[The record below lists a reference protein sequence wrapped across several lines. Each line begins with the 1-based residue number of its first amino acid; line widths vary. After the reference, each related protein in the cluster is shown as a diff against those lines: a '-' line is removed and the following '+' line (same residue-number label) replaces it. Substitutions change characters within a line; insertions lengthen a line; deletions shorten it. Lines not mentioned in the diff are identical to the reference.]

1 MAIGGVYSAEGILKI
16 AFVIHRVVFLLNLL
30 HAMFLGRSL
39 TISSLFFPKVRKTS
53 ISSSTK
59 NNLKETSSP
68 RLLGYR
74 PFFWRYPVQLASCYD
89 ISQTSPIFGQ
99 PNWLSNEFE
108 ALARGN
114 EPIRNVVNVKTGF
127 I

>member
-1 MAIGGVYSAEGILKI
+1 MALGGVYSAEGILKI

-39 TISSLFFPKVRKTS
+39 TISSSQNVRKTS

-108 ALARGN
+108 ALARRN
-114 EPIRNVVNVKTGF
+114 EPIRNVVNVKKGF

>member
-74 PFFWRYPVQLASCYD
+74 PFFGGTLCNWRHVTTYRKRHPYL
-89 ISQTSPIFGQ
+89 
-99 PNWLSNEFE
+99 
-108 ALARGN
+108 
-114 EPIRNVVNVKTGF
+114 VNLIGLVMNLKH
-127 I
+127 